1 MKLRLLVSFSDKEEE
16 FLNKMEECRVATA
29 HDNIPHV
36 KPVSF
41 LYEDGLILIA
51 TDYDTRMYKNLLEN
65 PKAAASIDIYKNNDH
80 KAVCIQGNVSI
91 IENGDEFLRIYK
103 KFHEKFEW
111 VRTQPWNE
119 NEAPFIKITPI
130 TKSSWGLE

>member
-1 MKLRLLVSFSDKEEE
+1 MVSFSQKEIE
-16 FLNKMEECRVATA
+16 FLHDMEECRIATS

-41 LYEDGLILIA
+41 IYENETILIA

-65 PKAAASIDIYKNNDH
+65 PKAAVSIDIYKNKGH
-80 KAVCIQGNVSI
+80 KAVCLQGKVVI
-91 IENGDEFLRIYK
+91 IEKGNEFSRIYK

-111 VRTQPWNE
+111 VRDQPWEE
-119 NEAPFIKITPI
+119 NKAPFIKITPF